1 MVTNYQN
8 GVIAQLLQAILGQI
22 NFDGTPTSNIGDILL
37 SILEQTPYDK
47 EPKSVLAELFLKLKD
62 KLEGRAFTPYDKE
75 PKSAIAEILLS
86 ILNETEYDKEPNSRI
101 AELLLELKA
110 ELESYA
116 ELTASGAIAN
126 FTTSVVKPL
135 VNLTAYFKATQ
146 EAGTPTPQSPKAI
159 SGVSAVSV
167 YKRAGNFFNSATKTD
182 GAFLIWNSGEIYN
195 DAKSIVSD
203 YIEVKEGVKFSSN
216 YFAQWCC
223 YDKEKN
229 YLGNIVSGSLVK
241 TSGSDKKDNTIPS
254 GYGVYYLRL
263 GYRSALNN
271 DEDMTEKTDIV
282 LNVGDTATAFEP
294 YNGSTTLINLGGTY
308 YGGYVSQDK
317 DGKREL
323 GDTFSNLVNLADLT
337 FNPTTKGGHI
347 CFYANLPDGVIK
359 AGGEQ
364 VFLGECS
371 SYTVTSDRN
380 LPNDLSCAFYCSEL
394 YSGYS
399 RIIIRDDSAS
409 DMTGA
414 QFKAYVT
421 GQIIFEKDS
430 QQTIPLPDGEPIT
443 AFNGVNNIYND
454 SGDTSVTY
462 LAKIADNLNTTAKLR
477 AEVKAQKLKAKEALT
492 EELKEDVKEL
502 EPVKDSSET
511 KRGA

>member
-8 GVIAQLLQAILGQI
+8 GVIAQLLQAIIGQI

-101 AELLLELKA
+101 AELLLELKS

-159 SGVSAVSV
+159 SGVSAVNGFQRGS
-167 YKRAGNFFNSATKTD
+167 NFFNIATKTD
-182 GAFLIWNSGEIYN
+182 GVFLVWSRGDTFP
-195 DAKSIVSD
+195 DAKSIISD

-223 YDKEKN
+223 YDKNKN
-229 YLGNIVSGSLVK
+229 YLGNIVQNTLVT
-241 TSGSDKKDNTIPS
+241 TSGSDRKDNTIPS

-282 LNVGDTATAFEP
+282 LNVGDTATAYEP

-323 GDTFSNLVNLADLT
+323 TVTHGVGDLGNDYTWQQHQNGFWVATKREEVARGESTVVT
-337 FNPTTKGGHI
+337 PIITTKYQSQSGQWVYGHGTTYGYIGQNGGLI
-347 CFYANLPDGVIK
+347 YITDETAPS
-359 AGGEQ
+359 GEY
-364 VFLGECS
+364 VYPLSTPF
-371 SYTVTSDRN
+371 TV
-380 LPNDLSCAFYCSEL
+380 A
-394 YSGYS
+394 
-399 RIIIRDDSAS
+399 
-409 DMTGA
+409 
-414 QFKAYVT
+414 
-421 GQIIFEKDS
+421 
-430 QQTIPLPDGEPIT
+430 LPDGEPIT

-462 LAKIADNLNTTAKLR
+462 LAKIEDNLNATAKFR
-477 AEVKAQKLKAKEALT
+477 AEVKAQKLKAKEELK
-492 EELKEDVKEL
+492 EEVKEDVKEL
-502 EPVKDSSET
+502 EPIKDSGEK

>member
-8 GVIAQLLQAILGQI
+8 GVIAQLLQAIIGQI

-101 AELLLELKA
+101 AELLLELKS

-167 YKRAGNFFNSATKTD
+167 PHCHKNIFSYDENRIAQAETSTQTIRSYYNLGFKNCTI
-182 GAFLIWNSGEIYN
+182 AFSGSF
-195 DAKSIVSD
+195 KSGITPDNTRLNIGKLNNGILTILSD
-203 YIEVKEGVKFSSN
+203 FIKEGAV
-216 YFAQWCC
+216 
-223 YDKEKN
+223 
-229 YLGNIVSGSLVK
+229 
-241 TSGSDKKDNTIPS
+241 
-254 GYGVYYLRL
+254 
-263 GYRSALNN
+263 N
-271 DEDMTEKTDIV
+271 DRVVTFGA
-282 LNVGDTATAFEP
+282 NDTAVIMYTAETVIGLKTAIEKFDLQLEVGSQVTSYEA

-308 YGGYVSQDK
+308 YGGYVTQDR

-323 GDTFSNLVNLADLT
+323 VVTHKAKTKLKDLGYWNYSESGNRFFINNISDVIQKTDWNRHIGLCECYIEGRVGNNQGDNLAY
-337 FNPTTKGGHI
+337 G
-347 CFYANLPDGVIK
+347 FYNN
-359 AGGEQ
+359 
-364 VFLGECS
+364 S
-371 SYTVTSDRN
+371 
-380 LPNDLSCAFYCSEL
+380 L
-394 YSGYS
+394 Y
-399 RIIIRDDSAS
+399 IRDTDYSDVATWLSAVG
-409 DMTGA
+409 DNYMLYELAEPFTVA
-414 QFKAYVT
+414 
-421 GQIIFEKDS
+421 
-430 QQTIPLPDGEPIT
+430 LPDGEPIT

-462 LAKIADNLNTTAKLR
+462 LAKIADNLNATAKFR
-477 AEVKAQKLKAKEALT
+477 AEVKAQKEKAK
-492 EELKEDVKEL
+492 EELKEDVKEDVKEL
-502 EPVKDSSET
+502 EPIKDSGEK